1 MTEIDPIQAAIDSL
15 LAGQEPDLS
24 SMLVTAEDF
33 GIFLLAVEDRYLAAQ
48 DDEQE
53 EAADAAHNLVME
65 LLLSVYS
72 NHEEEEETK
81 ECLKELKKSLGG
93 NKELDEDSIAAGVD
107 ACEDVESLLLSLGC
121 TAQLLMQVSEAME
134 SGKLTRKNE
143 VLSNNASNHLDF
155 GMQALR
161 DILAD

>member
-1 MTEIDPIQAAIDSL
+1 
-15 LAGQEPDLS
+15 
-24 SMLVTAEDF
+24 
-33 GIFLLAVEDRYLAAQ
+33 
-48 DDEQE
+48 
-53 EAADAAHNLVME
+53 VME

-81 ECLKELKKSLGG
+81 ECLKALKKTLGG
-93 NKELDEDSIAAGVD
+93 NKELDEDAIAEGVD

-121 TAQLLMQVSEAME
+121 TAQLLMEVSEAME
-134 SGKLTRKNE
+134 SGKTTRKNE
-143 VLSNNASNHLDF
+143 VLSGNASNHLDF